1 MIVDVEIRT
10 IAPEEF
16 GAHVRAITAAF
27 GGYPRGEDIERE
39 RIVAEIDRSL
49 AAFDGG
55 EIVGGASAAS
65 FTVTVPGGSVPA
77 AGVTSVGVKPTHRR
91 RGINSALMRR
101 QLDDIHASG
110 EPIAMLYASE
120 GGIYGRFGYGLG
132 SFRYRMKAA
141 PKGTKYVRGYQ
152 ATGRVR
158 LSERDPGLASF
169 LPLYDASRR
178 ERPGGIE
185 LDARWFGYR
194 FSESHWGGDRRWF
207 YAGHDGP
214 DGLDAYAV
222 YRVEHKDEGPV
233 GMEVIV
239 EDVQATSPQ
248 GYADIWRYLFDMDLV
263 GAVVAG
269 NRPVDEPLLHLL
281 REPELLELRVAD
293 GVWVRLV
300 DLPSALSARAYA
312 AEGWVTF
319 EVRDLFCPWN
329 EGRYRLEAGPGP
341 ATCAPTEDE
350 PDLVMTVNELGA
362 AYLGGVS
369 FRQLHR
375 AGRVVEERAGALARA
390 DAMFGWDPAPWC
402 SFIF

>member
-1 MIVDVEIRT
+1 MDVEIRT
-10 IAPEEF
+10 ITPEEF
-16 GAHVRAITAAF
+16 EAHVRAITAAF
-27 GGYPRGEDIERE
+27 GGYPRGEDVERE

-49 AAFDGG
+49 AAFDGA
-55 EIVGGASAAS
+55 EIVGGASACS
-65 FTVTVPGGSVPA
+65 FTVTVPGGLVRA

-91 RGINSALMRR
+91 RGINTALMRR

-132 SFRYRMKAA
+132 SLRYRMKAA
-141 PKGTKYVRGYQ
+141 PKRTKYVRGYQ

-158 LSERDPGLASF
+158 LFERDAGLESF
-169 LPLYDASRR
+169 LPLYDAARR
-178 ERPGGIE
+178 ERSGGIE
-185 LDARWFGYR
+185 LDPTWFGYR
-194 FSESHWGGDRRWF
+194 FAESHWGGDRRWF
-207 YAGHDGP
+207 YAAHEGV

-222 YRVEHKDEGPV
+222 YRIQHNEEGPHDMV
-233 GMEVIV
+233 LLV

-263 GAVVAG
+263 GRVSAW
-269 NRPVDEPLLHLL
+269 NRPVDEPLLHLV
-281 REPELLELRVAD
+281 REPDMLELRVRDAL
-293 GVWVRLV
+293 WVRLV
-300 DLPSALSARAYA
+300 DVPIALSARRYA
-312 AEGWVTF
+312 AEGRVTF
-319 EVRDLFCPWN
+319 EVRDPFCPWN
-329 EGRYRLEAGPGP
+329 EGRYVLEAGPEA
-341 ATCAPTEDE
+341 ATCAPTDE
-350 PDLVMTVNELGA
+350 ELDLVMTVNELGA